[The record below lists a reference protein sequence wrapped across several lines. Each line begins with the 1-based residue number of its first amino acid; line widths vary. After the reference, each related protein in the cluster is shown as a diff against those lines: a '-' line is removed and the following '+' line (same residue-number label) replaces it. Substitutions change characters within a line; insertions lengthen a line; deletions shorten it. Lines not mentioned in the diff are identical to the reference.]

1 MPVGIHKIHPF
12 LAAVFTDRTV
22 KVGVGTWISLIDQ
35 PDQIVFHSS
44 FVPVSYTHLVP
55 DSMQKLLGLTF
66 DQTDVG
72 KNYEYIVKETKGLS
86 LIHI

>member
-44 FVPVSYTHLVP
+44 FVLRVEAE
-55 DSMQKLLGLTF
+55 LT
-66 DQTDVG
+66 
-72 KNYEYIVKETKGLS
+72 
-86 LIHI
+86 IHSFELRT